1 VAVQKPVQ
9 QPSLKTPIKR
19 AFLGRPG
26 ALPAQI
32 EAARSHLAAGTG
44 IGKTA
49 RLTGLGTGTV
59 QKLAREMRGTALAGA
74 VVTDRF
80 SVPISLV

>member
-32 EAARSHLAAGTG
+32 EARSHLAAGTG